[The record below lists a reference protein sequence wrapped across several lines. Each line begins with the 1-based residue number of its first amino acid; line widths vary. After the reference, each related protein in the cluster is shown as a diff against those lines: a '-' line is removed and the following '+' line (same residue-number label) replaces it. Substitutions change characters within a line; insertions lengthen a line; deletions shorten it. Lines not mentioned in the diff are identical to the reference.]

1 MFFLIMT
8 VCATAAMDDC
18 QVYAVNQHQSAQQ
31 CEAVADVYRQVL
43 GGELENNY
51 RISCEAGEVGDE

>member
-1 MFFLIMT
+1 MFLLIMT

-31 CEAVADVYRQVL
+31 CETVADVYRQVL
-43 GGELENNY
+43 GGEAGNNY
-51 RISCEAGEVGDE
+51 RIECQISEDI